1 MAAERQLPLLAGVRP
16 VEFEVLEDGKN
27 VFASPVSTLEVR
39 ARSSCSRPLSF
50 PGAVY
55 YCRAQP
61 LPRPLRWS
69 VMVLAP
75 IRPSL
80 TTGAPF
86 PPPSRPRAAALAALF
101 SGSGGSLALAFWW
114 GESPHQG
121 ALRGPQLSLSPVKKN
136 KTKHGKV
143 FLQVSHL
150 QWFREIKSL
159 KDLKM
164 CGEYIYKPLLLSMPG
179 I

>member
-1 MAAERQLPLLAGVRP
+1 MAAERRLPLLAGVRP

-101 SGSGGSLALAFWW
+101 SGSGGS
-114 GESPHQG
+114 GRVTSPG
-121 ALRGPQLSLSPVKKN
+121 GPPRPSAKSFSCKKKKQN
-136 KTKHGKV
+136 T
-143 FLQVSHL
+143 
-150 QWFREIKSL
+150 EKSFS
-159 KDLKM
+159 KYHTCNGSEK
-164 CGEYIYKPLLLSMPG
+164 SRV
-179 I
+179 